1 MCINCYN
8 TCKTLKA
15 GIAWATPVRPD
26 ELVAHLE
33 AYTKVLPVIRT
44 LRLAQR
50 FGQGPRA
57 YITKL
62 PLEIEQ
68 AVEDLIIRSE
78 WMAWSARISQ
88 AKNGAF
94 HKYDVIMRKHFG
106 LEVYFADTTVDERKA
121 DRWPKNK
128 NDHWNG
134 ADERKTT
141 LCYLTLP
148 NRLGPLSSFC
158 PSDMAAELGGPEIK
172 AAQVIDIDMDAL
184 TITDEQSR
192 RFHRTLKTLGLEP
205 YLHPSQAHRVTVSA
219 NVSQGQPKAK
229 TEKRLGGEG
238 ETEKRANSDWPRLL
252 LLVKSMAVPV
262 RPDELG
268 DRMDRF
274 TQTLPQLHALRLCHR
289 FGEGPDVHITK
300 LPVEVV
306 EAIEELVTEAWSSF
320 DARNWQMLGGW
331 SEQFA
336 CFEHRCAPMDHLPD
350 CHSPLSDYDGDEF
363 QPCQE
368 CEEDWYNDAC
378 KNVCTKQTAEPC
390 MHCKGTRERQ
400 SMEDCRKS
408 CRSEKTHLMN
418 ENVMGLGWGWVEKH
432 DEVKDAWMKRI
443 DPKKEGAF
451 AEHAKALRKHFGLQV
466 VTQNTRIATED
477 KSSWP
482 KHPDNEWH
490 EDKEPEKTYGLTNME
505 DEYSFAR
512 MAVAQAVAVQLPDSA
527 EIPKIQ
533 ARFQHALRV
542 LGLRPWLHPAMG
554 AIADVKRTK
563 TKKRVEKG
571 SKQVKKPSRWA
582 RYDVKSQWPRILL
595 LVAGRFEMEDR
606 Y

>member
-8 TCKTLKA
+8 TCKTLEA
-15 GIAWATPVRPD
+15 GIAWATPVEPD
-26 ELVAHLE
+26 ELVAHLA
-33 AYTKVLPVIRT
+33 AYTKVLPIIRT

-68 AVEDLIIRSE
+68 AVEGLIIRSE
-78 WMAWSARISQ
+78 CNQ
-88 AKNGAF
+88 AKKGAF

-121 DRWPKNK
+121 DRWPKHK
-128 NDHWNG
+128 NDRWNS

-148 NRLGPLSSFC
+148 ERFGPLSSFC

-172 AAQVIDIDMDAL
+172 AAQAIDIDMDAL
-184 TITDEQSR
+184 TITDEQRR
-192 RFHRTLKTLGLEP
+192 RFHRALKTLGIEP

-219 NVSQGQPKAK
+219 NVSQEQPKAK
-229 TEKRLGGEG
+229 TEKGMGGEG
-238 ETEKRANSDWPRLL
+238 ETEKRASSDWPRLL
-252 LLVKSMAVPV
+252 LLVKSIDRAVPV
-262 RPDELG
+262 RSDELG

-274 TQTLPQLHALRLCHR
+274 TQTLPQLHALRLCPR

-320 DARNWQMLGGW
+320 DARHWQMLGGW

-350 CHSPLSDYDGDEF
+350 CHSPLSDDAGNEF
-363 QPCQE
+363 QPSQ
-368 CEEDWYNDAC
+368 
-378 KNVCTKQTAEPC
+378 
-390 MHCKGTRERQ
+390 
-400 SMEDCRKS
+400 
-408 CRSEKTHLMN
+408 KTQLMN
-418 ENVMGLGWGWVEKH
+418 VEAMDWGWVETH
-432 DEVKDAWMKRI
+432 DEVKDAWMKRN

-451 AEHAKALRKHFGLQV
+451 SEHANALRKHFGLQI

-477 KSSWP
+477 KNSWP
-482 KHPDNEWH
+482 EHPDNEWH
-490 EDKEPEKTYGLTNME
+490 EDKERQTTLCYLTLPSSDSPAEKTYGLTNME
-505 DEYSFAR
+505 DECSFAR
-512 MAVAQAVAVQLPDSA
+512 MAVAQAVAVQLPDPA

-533 ARFQHALRV
+533 ARFQRALRV
-542 LGLRPWLHPAMG
+542 LGLQPWLPPAMG
-554 AIADVKRTK
+554 AIANVKRTK
-563 TKKRVEKG
+563 TKKRVEKASKQVKKE
-571 SKQVKKPSRWA
+571 SKQVKKPSRSA
-582 RYDVKSQWPRILL
+582 HDVKSQWPRVLL